1 MPQDELARKLGM
13 TGQALRVA
21 IHRLRQRYGELL
33 TQTVKSTLGPG
44 ESEEDELAS
53 LRAAFQ

>member
-1 MPQDELARKLGM
+1 M